1 MDGRD
6 RALDNIFIERLWR
19 SLKYEA
25 IYLKDY
31 ATVPQ
36 LYEGLTDYFHFY
48 NQERPHQSLDYR
60 VPQEVYQA
68 GRIHLNQPQ
77 RSILNPP
84 YSGPVH
90 GVHFRGGRSRIC
102 ASREC

>member
-1 MDGRD
+1 M
-6 RALDNIFIERLWR
+6 ALALTSLVMTAADKVRLLRFQGFLHDQLCR
-19 SLKYEA
+19 SLKYED

-48 NQERPHQSLDYR
+48 NQERPHQALDYR

-68 GRIHLNQPQ
+68 GRIHLN
-77 RSILNPP
+77 
-84 YSGPVH
+84 
-90 GVHFRGGRSRIC
+90 
-102 ASREC
+102 